1 MFKNN
6 VVLTIFKNYMS
17 STINDLVF
25 VDFKR
30 LRLIQITEV
39 ALKLCYVDIYE
50 DNSNLFA
57 LWLPDINT

>member
-1 MFKNN
+1 
-6 VVLTIFKNYMS
+6 MS

-25 VDFKR
+25 VGFKR

-57 LWLPDINT
+57 L

>member
-1 MFKNN
+1 MFTNN

-25 VDFKR
+25 VGFKR

-39 ALKLCYVDIYE
+39 ALKLCYLDIYE
-50 DNSNLFA
+50 DNSNLLA
-57 LWLPDINT
+57 L